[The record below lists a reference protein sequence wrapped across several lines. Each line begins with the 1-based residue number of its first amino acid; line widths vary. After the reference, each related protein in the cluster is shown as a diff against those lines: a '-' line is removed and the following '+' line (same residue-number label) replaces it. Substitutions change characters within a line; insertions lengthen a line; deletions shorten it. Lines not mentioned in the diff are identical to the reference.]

1 MVRGI
6 PRHTQT
12 RWGDYKGGRAHEVI
26 TYLIGTMGVAIVIA
40 VAVIVAQKAG
50 WLDGVQTAV
59 RQIKLPDLPSAQHAA
74 LPDMLPGLT
83 DKVRNVEQSTTTL
96 WQRGS
101 ERPRQL
107 KQSSAVDR

>member
-1 MVRGI
+1 MVRGN
-6 PRHTQT
+6 PRHAQT
-12 RWGDYKGGRAHEVI
+12 RWGDHERGRAHEVI

-50 WLDGVQTAV
+50 WLNTVQSAV
-59 RQIKLPDLPSAQHAA
+59 RQIKLPSLPSAQHAA

-83 DKVRNVEQSTTTL
+83 DKVRNVERLTTTL

-101 ERPRQL
+101 ERPRRL
-107 KQSSAVDR
+107 KQSGAVDR